1 MKAGRQNWN
10 EYVLSCLLP
19 NQLSNTRGSP
29 IRGDTHTAT
38 TISRMNVRAIWP
50 LTLRQLPPRAVFW
63 AALAVLVLV
72 SALANH
78 RPDAQW
84 QPFGDQSSHIMAT
97 MSLWHDH
104 DLRYTLE
111 DLDRFN
117 ARFPAAG
124 GPRGSFLKLNAQG
137 DLFFAKP
144 PLYALLAAPFYGLIG
159 TAGLVVLNLLALAI
173 MVRLT
178 LRCIGTSYGT
188 HLPHLMTA
196 ALFLLGP
203 FIAWSM
209 VAHPDLLIA
218 LLLYAGG
225 YLLLTRSD
233 GGTRAMAGVLLGLA
247 VSEKPTFA
255 LLLPF
260 LLLAARHSR
269 TTTTLVALAAGLAVG
284 WLLPAMLQLSQ
295 DGQFLSYQ
303 GLRFGQADPPF
314 PLEEGWVAPAP
325 NAFGHVFD
333 MVALSSTLA
342 RNLHLV
348 PEKLFDLFWGRQTGL
363 LPYSPVAVAL
373 MVGVLVRRQWAGLWL
388 LAGFLSHYLLQT
400 LAFPTN
406 GFGGGQSYGSRY
418 LMQALPL
425 LPLALLAGRA
435 NNQLEATM
443 VERAHPWL
451 GAAAVVLTLL
461 LQHATLPPSPA
472 AVADPSRALFRPP
485 LAWFPLEPSLLPSL
499 PVSDRQFTQRSPA
512 GTASV
517 FLTSGFEQGLQL
529 MGPKGASGRFVVHQH
544 DANQALPMVMLF
556 ASARTHAQVHKGALL
571 LWEGWVTPGAP
582 QPLPIT
588 SDMLQGHAYDLF
600 SQRSIRWDSFSV
612 KWGAATGSEQER
624 FGSVGFETPP
634 LTGSPRM
641 DQFITPAMFSSQ
653 GIANRFHWGEVEPWG
668 QWTQGVYAELL
679 IPLPPGASPP
689 LDITLQAHAL
699 VTLAHPLQSVEV
711 SVNGRPAQI
720 WEFRQTNAQTL
731 RLRVEQ
737 FPGGQVVLGFRVRR
751 PASPTELA
759 LGKDPRALGLGLQG
773 LTLSAGAAN
782 TR

>member
-1 MKAGRQNWN
+1 
-10 EYVLSCLLP
+10 
-19 NQLSNTRGSP
+19 
-29 IRGDTHTAT
+29 
-38 TISRMNVRAIWP
+38 MNVRAIWP
-50 LTLRQLPPRAVFW
+50 PHLLHLPLRALFW
-63 AALAVLVLV
+63 VALAALVLV
-72 SALANH
+72 SALTNH

-117 ARFPAAG
+117 ARFPDAG

-137 DLFFAKP
+137 ELFFAKP
-144 PLYALLAAPFYGLIG
+144 PLYALLAAPFYGLLG
-159 TAGLVVLNLLALAI
+159 TSGLVVLNLLALAI

-188 HLPHLMTA
+188 YLPHLMTA

-225 YLLLTRSD
+225 YLLLTRND
-233 GGTRAMAGVLLGLA
+233 GAARAMAGVLLGLA

-260 LLLAARHSR
+260 LPLAARHSR
-269 TTTTLVALAAGLAVG
+269 VTTLVALGVGLALG
-284 WLLPAMLQLSQ
+284 WLLPAALQLSL

-303 GLRFGQADPPF
+303 GLRFVLADPPF
-314 PLEEGWVAPAP
+314 PLEEGWVPPAP

-333 MVALSSTLA
+333 MAALSNTLVH
-342 RNLHLV
+342 NLHLV
-348 PEKLFDLFWGRQTGL
+348 PEKLFDLLWGRQTGL
-363 LPYSPVAVAL
+363 LPYFPVAVAL
-373 MVGVLVRRQWAGLWL
+373 MVGVLARRHRAGLWL
-388 LAGFLSHYLLQT
+388 LAGFLAHYLLQT

-418 LMQALPL
+418 LMQSLPL

-435 NNQLEATM
+435 DGPPGTTK
-443 VERAHPWL
+443 VGRALPWL
-451 GAAAVVLTLL
+451 GAAAVALTVL
-461 LQHATLPPSPA
+461 LQHATLPPSA
-472 AVADPSRALFRPP
+472 ATVADPSRALFRPP

-499 PVSDRQFTQRSPA
+499 PVSDRQFTQKNPT

-517 FLTSGFEQGLQL
+517 FLTSGFEQGLQV

-571 LWEGWVTPGAP
+571 LWEGWVTPGAT

-600 SQRSIRWDSFSV
+600 SQRPIRWDSFSV

-653 GIANRFHWGEVEPWG
+653 GIAGRFHWGEVEPWG

-711 SVNGRPAQI
+711 SVNGRLVQI
-720 WEFRQTNAQTL
+720 WEFRKTNAQTL

-737 FPGGQVVLGFRVRR
+737 FPDGQVVLGFRVRR
-751 PASPTELA
+751 PASPAELA
-759 LGKDPRALGLGLQG
+759 LGNDPRALGLGLQG